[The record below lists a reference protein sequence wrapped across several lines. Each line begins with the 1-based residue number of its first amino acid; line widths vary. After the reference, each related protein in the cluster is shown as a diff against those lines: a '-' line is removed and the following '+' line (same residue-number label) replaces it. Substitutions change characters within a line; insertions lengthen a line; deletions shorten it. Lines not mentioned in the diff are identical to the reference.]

1 MTSNGC
7 ASSTLARGTTDKSI
21 IVADV
26 IDKTEATARVGTE
39 KNPMAKK
46 MIIHMLI
53 KFRLFS

>member
-1 MTSNGC
+1 MG
-7 ASSTLARGTTDKSI
+7 SSPTRGTTDKSI

-46 MIIHMLI
+46 MIIHMLNML
-53 KFRLFS
+53 RLFS